1 MQAWTLLCLLAQ
13 QSLVLNGD
21 KSANRLMTSDIREIN
36 IDDILTEEGS
46 KSGTN
51 KILTLVMN
59 TESVD
64 QQEKE
69 NKKTALLE
77 SKPLLFRSGLK
88 IEECARGVCA
98 KNAPN
103 KKTLDNIG
111 NCSYTG
117 RLDGDPDSVLALSN
131 CRGAMT
137 LSLVSTL
144 GKLKS
149 TTYGRSQDNIQ
160 TNCGALKSRD
170 YKTIDSVEMKA
181 SSVLTGLSNG
191 TIFFNID
198 EDLILFLHTYKHF
211 VSKNHASGC
220 CSVVTRKCYIYE
232 TDHLWCS
239 KQKFY
244 VACGRKCVKLRK
256 RFQRNSKVNLR
267 QLKNEAPMS
276 AYNEGKFEKNN
287 SLKKDIQ
294 GYADPLVPRRRAAG
308 EALAPYPLALRQNWK
323 KKSVIEALT
332 ATLKQTE
339 SIQGVREPPTH
350 LVQSVE
356 KLNKRVCLG
365 ACHFKWDNPE
375 KNIYKERTIELGIAI
390 DRFLWENMEGQVDGG
405 DDEVMEAML
414 TMLHSVIASTEAH
427 LLHKSISASGGFRL
441 VINGLFVWKDD
452 SVPEAKKIHDTIT
465 EDELFT
471 EFEDFVAKK
480 NHPYDG
486 YEESYDIMLLLSGAH
501 KKFNIEDEGTDAGL
515 SHVGSVCKV
524 VCPLMLTIELKNGTH
539 LCNAGALLAH
549 EMGHMLGAYHDGDL
563 DRDRKVLNC
572 PTDRYIMTPIQ
583 KSRLTEWSECSRRQI
598 DSEYER
604 REREEP
610 KHGNCFLT

>member
-21 KSANRLMTSDIREIN
+21 KSANRLMTSDIREIS
-36 IDDILTEEGS
+36 IDDVLTEEGT

-64 QQEKE
+64 QQDKR
-69 NKKTALLE
+69 NKKTAFLE

-117 RLDGDPDSVLALSN
+117 RLEGDPDSVLAFSN

-181 SSVLTGLSNG
+181 SSVLPGLSNG

-198 EDLILFLHTYKHF
+198 KDLIHFLHTYKQD
-211 VSKNHASGC
+211 VSKNQASGC
-220 CSVVTRKCYIYE
+220 CSVVTRKCYNYE

-239 KQKFY
+239 QQKFY
-244 VACGRKCVKLRK
+244 EACGRKCVKLRK
-256 RFQRNSKVNLR
+256 RFQRNSKVNLK
-267 QLKNEAPMS
+267 QLKNEVPMPV
-276 AYNEGKFEKNN
+276 YNKGRLEYNN
-287 SLKKDIQ
+287 PLKKDN
-294 GYADPLVPRRRAAG
+294 
-308 EALAPYPLALRQNWK
+308 QNWK
-323 KKSVIEALT
+323 NKSVIQALT

-356 KLNKRVCLG
+356 KLNKKVCLG

-390 DRFLWENMEGQVDGG
+390 DRFLWENMEEQVDGG
-405 DDEVMEAML
+405 DEEVMEAML
-414 TMLHSVIASTEAH
+414 TMLHSIIASTEAH
-427 LLHKSISASGGFRL
+427 LLHKSISARGGFRL

-452 SVPEAKKIHDTIT
+452 SVPEAKKIHDTST
-465 EDELFT
+465 DDELFT

-486 YEESYDIMLLLSGAH
+486 YVESYDIMLLLSGAH
-501 KKFNIEDEGTDAGL
+501 KKFNIEGEGTDAGL

-524 VCPLMLTIELKNGTH
+524 VCPLMLTIELENGTH

-549 EMGHMLGAYHDGDL
+549 EMGHMLGAYHDGDI

-583 KSRLTEWSECSRRQI
+583 RTRLTEWSECSRRQI
-598 DSEYER
+598 DSEYDR